1 MAWELNGNS
10 NTNPPNDFIGTSDG
24 KPLVIKTNATEAVRI
39 DVSGNVGMGATSPAS
54 KLHVTGPGGGAVVA
68 TIEQPAGMNFVDL
81 KSSQGGGNYGS
92 DIRFVDSGVLNA
104 EVKSTANSQLR
115 FATSGVDRLTID
127 SNGNVGI
134 GTTNPAGPLD
144 ILGPALEPPAGLPAP
159 QNGLLLGL
167 QSTAGYKWIQSYG
180 GTLALNPKGNN
191 VGIGTP
197 NPDPAAKL
205 HVEGNVSVT
214 ENILL
219 SRNPP
224 VGDPGFLNVL
234 TAANIVKAWACIT
247 MDVGTPTIRNGF
259 NIAGVTYSP
268 YGENLF
274 VNFRYAISSTPSG
287 QDYAVALGGSGV
299 VGEAGIALIVWYFPI
314 NSTQIMV
321 RFYDPRGGAVTLPG
335 TSIRLSLV
343 ICGIQV
349 TRPHP

>member
-127 SNGNVGI
+127 SNG
-134 GTTNPAGPLD
+134 
-144 ILGPALEPPAGLPAP
+144 
-159 QNGLLLGL
+159 
-167 QSTAGYKWIQSYG
+167 
-180 GTLALNPKGNN
+180 N

-343 ICGIQV
+343 ICCIQV